1 MNVDDAI
8 LQLFL
13 EEILAD
19 NKIVSREKALIRSYC
34 KTFDVSSETYSKVY
48 SLAKSEVQK
57 RGSQPA
63 VFDAV
68 SFYLELQSMLE
79 GDANEDSILLAFR
92 QFLGLDYSKIEKSQ
106 IRQRVYENIL
116 KIYLIEVLTDA
127 NWSSVEIECLTKLL
141 GLLKIS
147 RRRFLQIYD
156 DLKSEKIAYS
166 KTHFIS
172 DIELIDKIKSV
183 ISDKDQIQI
192 QVFESIKEI
201 IRTHFH
207 ELPPIPEFF
216 DQHELEVVV
225 DESMDPSDSSE
236 LKSLNVPIAVNTLK
250 LKMGSHMQWLDYDC
264 LKSNPRKLSLSAK
277 LQVLLESHCALI
289 MAICVSLIFSLI
301 PLGGIQLLEEKY
313 LFREP
318 LAFTTGKITE
328 VSYSSGEAK
337 LSYLFNHMG
346 DTYEGVVYVDDVDGR
361 YRSFNQKD
369 VEIEYRTD
377 DPFISRIDGISL
389 VSLPQNFY
397 DCLFLLG
404 FLLIILYWRYSVY
417 EKYCALLGEG
427 EISLGQIIRDTSS
440 NYKLSGIVIEGGYAE
455 TKLNAIRFSDSL
467 IIPNQK
473 VLLFHGTNQ
482 IDDALIWEDL
492 KDLLN
497 FQNGELQSSNT
508 KLNQELAYLLLVIP
522 VVIFVTMHELR
533 TILDVISSIVWSF
546 GNFLLWIFY
555 YFY

>member
-68 SFYLELQSMLE
+68 SFYLELESMLE

-116 KIYLIEVLTDA
+116 RIYLIEVLTDA
-127 NWSSVEIECLTKLL
+127 NWSSVEIECLSKLL

-147 RRRFLQIYD
+147 RRKFLQIYD

-207 ELPPIPEFF
+207 ELPPIPEF
-216 DQHELEVVV
+216 LI
-225 DESMDPSDSSE
+225 SM
-236 LKSLNVPIAVNTLK
+236 I
-250 LKMGSHMQWLDYDC
+250 
-264 LKSNPRKLSLSAK
+264 
-277 LQVLLESHCALI
+277 
-289 MAICVSLIFSLI
+289 
-301 PLGGIQLLEEKY
+301 
-313 LFREP
+313 
-318 LAFTTGKITE
+318 
-328 VSYSSGEAK
+328 
-337 LSYLFNHMG
+337 
-346 DTYEGVVYVDDVDGR
+346 
-361 YRSFNQKD
+361 
-369 VEIEYRTD
+369 
-377 DPFISRIDGISL
+377 
-389 VSLPQNFY
+389 
-397 DCLFLLG
+397 
-404 FLLIILYWRYSVY
+404 
-417 EKYCALLGEG
+417 
-427 EISLGQIIRDTSS
+427 
-440 NYKLSGIVIEGGYAE
+440 
-455 TKLNAIRFSDSL
+455 
-467 IIPNQK
+467 
-473 VLLFHGTNQ
+473 
-482 IDDALIWEDL
+482 
-492 KDLLN
+492 
-497 FQNGELQSSNT
+497 
-508 KLNQELAYLLLVIP
+508 
-522 VVIFVTMHELR
+522 
-533 TILDVISSIVWSF
+533 
-546 GNFLLWIFY
+546 
-555 YFY
+555 